1 MLLEV
6 YDAIMDGTCTLS
18 QAAEIVATV
27 GDFNDES
34 IQPLPGK
41 KEEQPDLFDF
51 LDMSPSDSVV
61 KPATKVQEPVLHTLL
76 PSKST
81 VTAPPSTFFDPFAN
95 DPVLFGP
102 STSSIDDLLASP
114 PVASPKVDDFFGA
127 LSTPSVT
134 EQRKPLRFDP
144 MQAFDAVPPIHFQQY
159 SMPGMGSGA
168 TITSSSPNGDFH
180 PFNMPGGTPMPIQ
193 QSFPQQAYG
202 IHPSSAPDPFD
213 PYSFQN
219 RPQPSYQQGAYQGQQ
234 SPPLQ
239 SMPNPGYPPY
249 QPSNNLI
256 YNDGR
261 QAPPL
266 NATGAPPSTPP
277 PAAPQSHLQTHN
289 PFDGL

>member
-34 IQPLPGK
+34 TQPLPGK

-51 LDMSPSDSVV
+51 LDMSPSDSAVI
-61 KPATKVQEPVLHTLL
+61 PATKVQEPVLHTLL
-76 PSKST
+76 SSKST
-81 VTAPPSTFFDPFAN
+81 VPAPPSTFFDPFAN
-95 DPVLFGP
+95 DPASFGP

-114 PVASPKVDDFFGA
+114 PVASPKVDDFFGG
-127 LSTPSVT
+127 LSTPSIT

-144 MQAFDAVPPIHFQQY
+144 MQAFDAVPPIPFQQY
-159 SMPGMGSGA
+159 SMPGMGSAA

-180 PFNMPGGTPMPIQ
+180 PFNVPGGMPMPIQ

-202 IHPSSAPDPFD
+202 IHQSSAPDPFD

-239 SMPNPGYPPY
+239 SMPSPGYSPY

-261 QAPPL
+261 QAPPI

-277 PAAPQSHLQTHN
+277 PAAPPSHLQTHN